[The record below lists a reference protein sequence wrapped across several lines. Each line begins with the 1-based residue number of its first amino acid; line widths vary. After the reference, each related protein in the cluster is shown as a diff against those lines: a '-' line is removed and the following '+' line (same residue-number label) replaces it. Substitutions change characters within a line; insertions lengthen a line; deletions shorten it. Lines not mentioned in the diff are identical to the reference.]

1 LFTPQFLDRGKAGRS
16 TADDDD
22 SLRHSSRVRGAAPL
36 ARRRRLL
43 FDCHEELAV
52 AQLDCPARDRAQGRG
67 VQRFPRAQAEAGMV
81 PRASHGVFDHE
92 PFRKRSPVMRT
103 ARADREEFIAVA
115 REQDS
120 VLANVPGEHV
130 SIRDI
135 IDRDPQCQV
144 GASRLRL
151 LCAH

>member
-1 LFTPQFLDRGKAGRS
+1 
-16 TADDDD
+16 
-22 SLRHSSRVRGAAPL
+22 
-36 ARRRRLL
+36 
-43 FDCHEELAV
+43 
-52 AQLDCPARDRAQGRG
+52 
-67 VQRFPRAQAEAGMV
+67 
-81 PRASHGVFDHE
+81 
-92 PFRKRSPVMRT
+92 MRT